1 MEPINS
7 AIDLYERKAGKTTDF
22 YIKLRSEPADFVKLI
37 GEIDTNLV
45 KIGSADAFK
54 VSNDIGRIEFNFN
67 QRNFDQPQKFSL
79 TPIDDK
85 TKFDPVNKSL
95 VAFTSQSLDRKYNQT
110 NY

>member
-1 MEPINS
+1 M
-7 AIDLYERKAGKTTDF
+7 
-22 YIKLRSEPADFVKLI
+22 KLI

-95 VAFTSQSLDRKYNQT
+95 VLLHHRAWTENTTKLTY
-110 NY
+110 